1 MKSHDERIRKMF
13 EKAKEL
19 SENQVTETS
28 NMDADIKAFFIKWE
42 NLYTMYVLLQV
53 CVRVYV
59 CMCAHMCVCVYIYIV
74 HLLRYLIEFNT
85 FRLSQR
91 LTEISAID
99 RTPPKKYIEA
109 VNSLKSFIDN
119 VEGVLLSEHIIISDE
134 KIMEEQIKRFKNI
147 QNSLKEQEE
156 TFKYVNSTGQDLI
169 AKINDDSSG
178 QRLKDELQ
186 DLNTKWSDI
195 PIILEEKQQTLTKGK
210 KINIHTIL

>member
-1 MKSHDERIRKMF
+1 MRCRYYCKC
-13 EKAKEL
+13 
-19 SENQVTETS
+19 
-28 NMDADIKAFFIKWE
+28 
-42 NLYTMYVLLQV
+42 V
-53 CVRVYV
+53 CVRAYV
-59 CMCAHMCVCVYIYIV
+59 CMCARMYVYIHIV
-74 HLLRYLIEFNT
+74 HLLRCLIKFNI

-91 LTEISAID
+91 MTEISAID

-134 KIMEEQIKRFKNI
+134 KIMKEQIKRFKDI
-147 QNSLKEQEE
+147 QNSLREQEE

-169 AKINDDSSG
+169 VKINDESSG

-210 KINIHTIL
+210 KINIRMQNTICFLSSY